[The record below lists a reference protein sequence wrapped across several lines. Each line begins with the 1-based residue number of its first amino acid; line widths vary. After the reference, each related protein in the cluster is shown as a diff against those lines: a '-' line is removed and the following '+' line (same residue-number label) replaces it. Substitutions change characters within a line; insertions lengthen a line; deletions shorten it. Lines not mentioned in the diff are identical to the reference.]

1 LFINGAPHRTHTEK
15 TAPEGQLIRT
25 DVRVFANETLLADEL
40 HLSIA
45 KIFRVSRTAP
55 MVFSAFVGFIQNGLI
70 NLELH
75 ALEFNP
81 KHGRMQTL

>member
-1 LFINGAPHRTHTEK
+1 MARRTGHIQK
-15 TAPEGQLIRT
+15 K
-25 DVRVFANETLLADEL
+25 LLPKGSY
-40 HLSIA
+40 LSIA

-75 ALEFNP
+75 ALESIP
-81 KHGRMQTL
+81 KRGRMQIL